1 MARPP
6 AHIVKERVSDLSL
19 FCGEAYGLSEE
30 AVDPRTL
37 NIDAVPATL
46 QALQSVV
53 RKQLLDANPDRN
65 FDSAEARERTQ
76 ACLRAR
82 RYLTKLINGGR
93 GVNRAETLTAASNI
107 QAN

>member
-1 MARPP
+1 MPSVVRESEDDPDADNQ
-6 AHIVKERVSDLSL
+6 ATKDALS
-19 FCGEAYGLSEE
+19 
-30 AVDPRTL
+30 TL

-93 GVNRAETLTAASNI
+93 GVNRAESRRR
-107 QAN
+107 